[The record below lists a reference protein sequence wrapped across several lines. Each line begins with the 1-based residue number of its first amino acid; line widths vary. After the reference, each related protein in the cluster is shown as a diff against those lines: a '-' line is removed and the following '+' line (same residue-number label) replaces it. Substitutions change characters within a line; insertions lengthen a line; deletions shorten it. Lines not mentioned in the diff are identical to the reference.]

1 MPSFRVNRTDPSH
14 PAGSL
19 SVAAGVLAGAAHRAV
34 HIDWFGEISLS
45 GVDHVR
51 PIDQGPAQSLAGF
64 VPLIN

>member
-1 MPSFRVNRTDPSH
+1 VTARARATATHDLLGIQP
-14 PAGSL
+14 
-19 SVAAGVLAGAAHRAV
+19 VAAGVLAGAAHRAV

-45 GVDHVR
+45 RVDHVR